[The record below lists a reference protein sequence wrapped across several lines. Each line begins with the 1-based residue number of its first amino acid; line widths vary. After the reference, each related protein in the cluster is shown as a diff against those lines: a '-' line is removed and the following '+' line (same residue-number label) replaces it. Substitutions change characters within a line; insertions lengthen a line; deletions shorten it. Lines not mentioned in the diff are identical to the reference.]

1 MRIVALA
8 LFALALGCSD
18 AADFA
23 TVVEAPPE
31 VVCDSKNETLCDGGT
46 EDAAPEAPQPDA
58 SKGN

>member
-1 MRIVALA
+1 VKIATLA
-8 LFALALGCSD
+8 LFALVLGCSD
-18 AADFA
+18 ATDFA

-31 VVCDSKNETLCDGGT
+31 VVCDSKDETLCDGGT